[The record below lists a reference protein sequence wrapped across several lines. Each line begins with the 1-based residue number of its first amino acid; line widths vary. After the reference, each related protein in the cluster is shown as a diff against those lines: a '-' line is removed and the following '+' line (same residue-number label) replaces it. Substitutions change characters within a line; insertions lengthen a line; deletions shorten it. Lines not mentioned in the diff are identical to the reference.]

1 MNSEFSERILAIKIL
16 DSFKF
21 YGPFYYK
28 MEDWLTK
35 LLQGDFKPAPKELA
49 GEYLK
54 CALRLE
60 VEDYAP
66 ELDDEDVE
74 DVVHRIINSN
84 ESILNLEL
92 IEDMVSKFIGEKN
105 TIPLEIQYED

>member
-1 MNSEFSERILAIKIL
+1 MYSEFSARITAIKIL

-21 YGPFYYK
+21 HGPFYFK

-35 LLQGDFKPAPKELA
+35 QLQGDFEPAPKELA

-66 ELDDEDVE
+66 ELDDEDIE
-74 DVVHRIINSN
+74 DVVHRIINSK

-92 IEDMVSKFIGEKN
+92 IEDMVSRFVDEKH
-105 TIPLEIQYED
+105 TIPLEVQYED